1 MNSNGLSA
9 SGGQH
14 NYNKTGKEQG
24 MCMNITV
31 DTQYSASVPVNT
43 ESTTTTYKPA
53 AQSTGNVSRS
63 GYKLDIADKV
73 MDNEAYGGHG
83 MTAEEIMQQA
93 ANSNAQ
99 SKKDFMIVMS
109 SCVSGEDLQKMQEE
123 GFTPGSTDVETY
135 VTIVDRIKVTLA
147 KAGVEVTGYNDN
159 LDLDTIE
166 QIVGSRT
173 DAGALVNELVGK
185 LSDALQESDMPV
197 TEENIAELVSAVMEA
212 SGIGELSDDAVKYLV
227 VNGKAPTIENIYK
240 AQYSSTENIR
250 QSQGYYSEGQ
260 GSYGKYYAKKADSIN
275 WSNLEGRID
284 SVVKEAGLDT
294 DAGTKAQ
301 AAANAKWLVESGI
314 ELNADNLNKVTE
326 LRNLPLPMSRDDI
339 AAMCVTAMENGKA
352 PSEADMRGERSVAEQ
367 AYEIAEQVGKISDE
381 AVHAVAESG
390 KEMNIKNLAQAQEQ
404 IEKQQT
410 DAPQSESGQV
420 VSADMAGT
428 ERATDTAN
436 EYDTDT
442 AAGGAN
448 AEALKEVQARRQLE
462 EIRLMMTEEANRHLL
477 KAGISIDTTELSKLV
492 DALRAAE
499 ERINAVLFQGES
511 AEENA
516 ERALLYEETLT
527 RTKELSGMPAA
538 VIGKILSKFSQST
551 LLHIHEAGRALQ
563 NQLENQLN
571 QQGNKNAGQNPG
583 QQQKASAAYE
593 TLMTEP
599 RRDLGD
605 RISKAFGNIDD
616 ILTDLGL
623 ETSESNK
630 RAVRILGY
638 NRMEINEDNINAVK
652 EADSQVTGVI
662 SRMTPATT
670 LQMIREQKNPLEMTM
685 EELEAYLDSKD
696 ADPARDAEKYA
707 KFLQRLDRTHNIS
720 AKEREAYIGI
730 YRMFRQIEKS
740 DGAVI
745 GSLVASGAQ
754 MNFKNMLSAVRT
766 AADKNMDVRV
776 DDGFGGLE
784 QLITKGKAID
794 TQINAGYHQSSDHQ
808 SDRNDA
814 DAAAQEQYYARLSG
828 EINDELA
835 GRTDF
840 SQIRSTDI
848 TDETTIEA
856 FADTVKTARATNDGE
871 QVRQEKA
878 ESLKSFQRDMHEV
891 EQIDEQIINAL
902 IDYGQNINVDNIQA
916 ASTLIFE
923 RGSLFRQIINGNT
936 EGSDD
941 DDAETADAADSEQTD
956 SGLLALGDSFVENL
970 TDAGRAGVSYKEI
983 ISEANKA
990 VEQMLYTGSADNAK
1004 IDVKAAKA
1012 LYKGLSL
1019 AGNLAREENYEIPMN
1034 IKGEIT
1040 SVNLKIYHNA
1050 SQTGKVAVTLDTE
1063 NLGKVAAEFDVTKDR
1078 VSGMIVYEN
1087 RAGKAELA
1095 RLEEAVRQELGRA
1108 GDRKTGISLV
1118 HAKSVDLNKF
1128 GQDRDAKST
1137 ADAAKASTSELYQ
1150 TAKAFLTALKAV

>member
-1 MNSNGLSA
+1 
-9 SGGQH
+9 
-14 NYNKTGKEQG
+14 
-24 MCMNITV
+24 
-31 DTQYSASVPVNT
+31 
-43 ESTTTTYKPA
+43 
-53 AQSTGNVSRS
+53 
-63 GYKLDIADKV
+63 
-73 MDNEAYGGHG
+73 

-367 AYEIAEQVGKISDE
+367 AHEIAEQAGRISDE

-410 DAPQSESGQV
+410 DAPQSESGHV
-420 VSADMAGT
+420 GSADMAGT

-436 EYDTDT
+436 EYDT
-442 AAGGAN
+442 GGAN
-448 AEALKEVQARRQLE
+448 AEALREVQAKRQLE

-477 KAGISIDTTELSKLV
+477 KAGISIDTTELSRLV

-551 LLHIHEAGRALQ
+551 LLHIHEAGKTLQ

-571 QQGNKNAGQNPG
+571 QQGNKNAGQNPE

-652 EADSQVTGVI
+652 EADSRVTGVI

-720 AKEREAYIGI
+720 AEEREAYIGI

-754 MNFKNMLSAVRT
+754 MNFKNMLSAIRT

-794 TQINAGYHQSSDHQ
+794 TQINAGYHQPPDRQ

-856 FADTVKTARATNDGE
+856 FADTVKAARATDDGE

-878 ESLKSFQRDMHEV
+878 EDLKSFQRDMHEV

-936 EGSDD
+936 EDSGDD
-941 DDAETADAADSEQTD
+941 DTETADAADSEQTD

-1063 NLGKVAAEFDVTKDR
+1063 NLGKVAAEFDVTRDR
-1078 VSGMIVYEN
+1078 ISGMIVYEN

-1118 HAKSVDLNKF
+1118 HARSVDLNKF

>member
-1 MNSNGLSA
+1 
-9 SGGQH
+9 
-14 NYNKTGKEQG
+14 
-24 MCMNITV
+24 MNITV
-31 DTQYSASVPVNT
+31 DTQYSASVPVST
-43 ESTTTTYKPA
+43 EQATTTYRPA
-53 AQSTGNVSRS
+53 AQGTGNVSRS
-63 GYKLDIADKV
+63 GFTLDIADKV

-99 SKKDFMIVMS
+99 SKQDFMIVMS

-147 KAGVEVTGYNDN
+147 KAGVEVAGYNDD

-173 DAGALVNELVGK
+173 DAGALVNRLVGK

-212 SGIGELSDDAVKYLV
+212 SGIGELSEDAIKYLV

-240 AQYSSTENIR
+240 AQYSSASDIR

-275 WSNLEGRID
+275 WDNLGTRID
-284 SVVKEAGLDT
+284 SVVAEAGLDT
-294 DAGTKAQ
+294 DAQTRAQ
-301 AAANAKWLVESGI
+301 AVENARWLISSGI
-314 ELNADNLNKVTE
+314 ELNAENLTKVTE
-326 LRNLPLPMSRDDI
+326 LRNLPLPMRLDDI
-339 AAMCVTAMENGKA
+339 ADLCVTAMENGKA
-352 PSEADMRGERSVAEQ
+352 PSGADMRGERSVAEQ
-367 AYEIAEQVGKISDE
+367 AREIAEQVGQISDE
-381 AVHAVAESG
+381 AVHEVAGSG
-390 KEMNIKNLAQAQEQ
+390 KEMNLKNLAEAQKQIDGQQAPA
-404 IEKQQT
+404 QQP
-410 DAPQSESGQV
+410 DQKR
-420 VSADMAGT
+420 AGT
-428 ERATDTAN
+428 SDITGTEPTDTDNGNTDIDA
-436 EYDTDT
+436 DTGDAGT
-442 AAGGAN
+442 AAAGSDAG
-448 AEALKEVQARRQLE
+448 ALKEVQARRQLE

-477 KAGISIDTTELSKLV
+477 KAGISIDTTELFKLV

-511 AEENA
+511 AAENA

-538 VIGKILSKFSQST
+538 VIGRILSRFSQST
-551 LLHIHEAGRALQ
+551 LLHIHEAGRELQ
-563 NQLENQLN
+563 DQLENQLN
-571 QQGNKNAGQNPG
+571 QQNNNHAGQNPD
-583 QQQKASAAYE
+583 QQHKASAAYE

-599 RRDLGD
+599 RKDLGD
-605 RISKAFGNIDD
+605 RISKAFRNIDD
-616 ILTDLGL
+616 ILSDLGL
-623 ETSESNK
+623 ETSEANK

-638 NRMEINEDNINAVK
+638 NRMEISEENIQAVK

-662 SRMTPATT
+662 SRMTPAAT

-685 EELEAYLDSKD
+685 EELEAYLDSRD
-696 ADPARDAEKYA
+696 ADPAQDAEKYS
-707 KFLQRLDRTHNIS
+707 KFLQRLDRAHGIS
-720 AKEREAYIGI
+720 AQEREAYIGI

-745 GSLVASGAQ
+745 GSLVATGAQ

-794 TQINAGYHQSSDHQ
+794 TQINAGYHQSSDRESGRQ
-808 SDRNDA
+808 DPDTSTA
-814 DAAAQEQYYARLSG
+814 SQEQYYARLSG
-828 EINDELA
+828 EINEELA
-835 GRTDF
+835 NRTDF
-840 SQIRSTDI
+840 AQIESSDI
-848 TDETTIEA
+848 TADTTMEA
-856 FADTVKTARATNDGE
+856 FADTVKAARVSKGSE
-871 QVRQEKA
+871 QAKEEKA
-878 ESLKSFQRDMHEV
+878 ESLKSFQQDMREV
-891 EQIDEQIINAL
+891 EQIDEQIIETL
-902 IDYGQNINVDNIQA
+902 IDYGQNISMDNIQA
-916 ASTLIFE
+916 ASLLIFE
-923 RGSLFRQIINGNT
+923 RGSLFRQIVSGMTDTTDAADSGDEDTDNT
-936 EGSDD
+936 E
-941 DDAETADAADSEQTD
+941 TADGDAADSEVLRHTD
-956 SGLLALGDSFVENL
+956 SFIENL
-970 TDAGRAGVSYKEI
+970 TDAKQAGVSYQEI

-990 VEQMLYTGSADNAK
+990 VGQMLYTGSAENAA

-1050 SQTGKVAVTLDTE
+1050 SQTGKVAVTFDTE
-1063 NLGKVAAEFDVTKDR
+1063 SLGKVAAEFDVTR
-1078 VSGMIVYEN
+1078 ERISGMIVYEN
-1087 RAGKAELA
+1087 RAGQTQLA
-1095 RLEEAVRQELGRA
+1095 QLEGSVRQELGRS
-1108 GDRKTGISLV
+1108 GDRKTNISLV
-1118 HAKSVDLNKF
+1118 HAKTVDLNRF
-1128 GQDRDAKST
+1128 GQDRDAKGA
-1137 ADAAKASTSELYQ
+1137 ADDTKVPTSELYQ
-1150 TAKAFLTALKAV
+1150 VSKAFLTALKAV

>member
-1 MNSNGLSA
+1 
-9 SGGQH
+9 
-14 NYNKTGKEQG
+14 
-24 MCMNITV
+24 MNITV

-240 AQYSSTENIR
+240 AQYSSTESIR

-294 DAGTKAQ
+294 DAGTKEQ

-367 AYEIAEQVGKISDE
+367 AHEIAEQAGRISDE

-420 VSADMAGT
+420 GSADMAGT

-571 QQGNKNAGQNPG
+571 QQGNKNAGQNPE

-720 AKEREAYIGI
+720 AEEREAYIGI

-923 RGSLFRQIINGNT
+923 RGFLFRQIINGNT

-941 DDAETADAADSEQTD
+941 DDPETADATDSEQTD

-1004 IDVKAAKA
+1004 IDVKAAKV

-1063 NLGKVAAEFDVTKDR
+1063 NLGKVAAEFDVTRDR

>member
-1 MNSNGLSA
+1 
-9 SGGQH
+9 
-14 NYNKTGKEQG
+14 
-24 MCMNITV
+24 
-31 DTQYSASVPVNT
+31 
-43 ESTTTTYKPA
+43 
-53 AQSTGNVSRS
+53 
-63 GYKLDIADKV
+63 
-73 MDNEAYGGHG
+73 

-367 AYEIAEQVGKISDE
+367 AHEIAEQAGRISDE

-410 DAPQSESGQV
+410 DAPQSESGHV
-420 VSADMAGT
+420 GSADMAGT
-428 ERATDTAN
+428 ESATDTAN

-551 LLHIHEAGRALQ
+551 LLHIHEAGKTLQ

-571 QQGNKNAGQNPG
+571 QQGNKNAGQNPE

-652 EADSQVTGVI
+652 EADSRVTGVI

-720 AKEREAYIGI
+720 AEEREAYIGI

-794 TQINAGYHQSSDHQ
+794 TQINAGYHQPPDRQ

-840 SQIRSTDI
+840 SQVRSTDI

-856 FADTVKTARATNDGE
+856 FADTVKAARATDDGE

-878 ESLKSFQRDMHEV
+878 EDLKSFQRDMHEV

-936 EGSDD
+936 EGSGD

-1063 NLGKVAAEFDVTKDR
+1063 NLGKVAAEFDVTRDR
-1078 VSGMIVYEN
+1078 ISGMIVYEN

-1118 HAKSVDLNKF
+1118 HARSVDLNKF

>member
-1 MNSNGLSA
+1 
-9 SGGQH
+9 
-14 NYNKTGKEQG
+14 
-24 MCMNITV
+24 MNITV

-367 AYEIAEQVGKISDE
+367 AHEIAEQAGRISDE

-390 KEMNIKNLAQAQEQ
+390 KEINIKNLAQAQEQ

-410 DAPQSESGQV
+410 DAPQSESGHV
-420 VSADMAGT
+420 GSADMAGT

-551 LLHIHEAGRALQ
+551 LLHIHEAGKTLQ

-571 QQGNKNAGQNPG
+571 QQGNKNAGQNPE

-605 RISKAFGNIDD
+605 RISKAFRNIDD

-652 EADSQVTGVI
+652 EADSRVTGVI

-720 AKEREAYIGI
+720 AEEREAYIGI

-794 TQINAGYHQSSDHQ
+794 TQINAGYHQPPDRQ

-840 SQIRSTDI
+840 SQVRSTDI

-856 FADTVKTARATNDGE
+856 FADTVKAARATDDGE

-878 ESLKSFQRDMHEV
+878 EDLKSFQRDMHEV

-936 EGSDD
+936 EGSGD

-1063 NLGKVAAEFDVTKDR
+1063 NLGKVAAEFDVTRDR
-1078 VSGMIVYEN
+1078 ISGMIVYEN

-1118 HAKSVDLNKF
+1118 HARSVDLNKF

>member
-1 MNSNGLSA
+1 
-9 SGGQH
+9 
-14 NYNKTGKEQG
+14 
-24 MCMNITV
+24 MNITV

-367 AYEIAEQVGKISDE
+367 AHEIAEQAGQISDE

-410 DAPQSESGQV
+410 DAPQSESGHV
-420 VSADMAGT
+420 GSADMAGT

-551 LLHIHEAGRALQ
+551 LLHIHEAGKTLQ

-571 QQGNKNAGQNPG
+571 QQGNKNAGQNPE

-652 EADSQVTGVI
+652 EADSRVTGVI

-720 AKEREAYIGI
+720 AEEREAYIGI

-794 TQINAGYHQSSDHQ
+794 TQINAGYHQPPDRQ

-840 SQIRSTDI
+840 SQVRSTDI

-856 FADTVKTARATNDGE
+856 FADTVKAARATDDGE

-878 ESLKSFQRDMHEV
+878 EDLKSFQRDMHEV

-936 EGSDD
+936 EGSGD

-1063 NLGKVAAEFDVTKDR
+1063 NLGKVAAEFDVTRDR
-1078 VSGMIVYEN
+1078 ISGMIVYEN

-1118 HAKSVDLNKF
+1118 HARSVDLNKF

>member
-1 MNSNGLSA
+1 
-9 SGGQH
+9 
-14 NYNKTGKEQG
+14 
-24 MCMNITV
+24 MNITV

-367 AYEIAEQVGKISDE
+367 AHEIAEQAGRISDE

-410 DAPQSESGQV
+410 DAPQSESGHV
-420 VSADMAGT
+420 GSADMAGT

-551 LLHIHEAGRALQ
+551 LLHIHEAGKTLQ

-571 QQGNKNAGQNPG
+571 QQGNKNAGQNPE

-605 RISKAFGNIDD
+605 RISKAFRNIDD

-652 EADSQVTGVI
+652 EADSRVTGVI

-720 AKEREAYIGI
+720 AEEREAYIGI

-794 TQINAGYHQSSDHQ
+794 TQINAGYHQPPDHQ

-856 FADTVKTARATNDGE
+856 FADTVKAARATNDGE

-1063 NLGKVAAEFDVTKDR
+1063 NLGRVAAEFDVTKDR

-1118 HAKSVDLNKF
+1118 HARSVDLNKF

>member
-1 MNSNGLSA
+1 
-9 SGGQH
+9 
-14 NYNKTGKEQG
+14 
-24 MCMNITV
+24 MNITV

-301 AAANAKWLVESGI
+301 AVANAKWLVESGI

-367 AYEIAEQVGKISDE
+367 AHEIAEQAGRISDE

-410 DAPQSESGQV
+410 DAPQSESGHV
-420 VSADMAGT
+420 GSADMAGT

-551 LLHIHEAGRALQ
+551 LLHIHEAGKTLQ

-571 QQGNKNAGQNPG
+571 QQGNKNAGQNPE

-720 AKEREAYIGI
+720 AEEREAYIGI

-794 TQINAGYHQSSDHQ
+794 TQINAGYHQPPDRQ

-856 FADTVKTARATNDGE
+856 FADTVKAARATDDGE

-878 ESLKSFQRDMHEV
+878 EDLKSFQRDMHEV

-936 EGSDD
+936 EDSGDD
-941 DDAETADAADSEQTD
+941 DTETADAADSEQTD

-1063 NLGKVAAEFDVTKDR
+1063 NLGKVAAEFDVTRDR
-1078 VSGMIVYEN
+1078 ISGMIVYEN

-1095 RLEEAVRQELGRA
+1095 RLEEAVRQELGRT

-1118 HAKSVDLNKF
+1118 HARSVDLNKF

-1137 ADAAKASTSELYQ
+1137 ADAVKASTSELYQ

>member
-1 MNSNGLSA
+1 
-9 SGGQH
+9 
-14 NYNKTGKEQG
+14 
-24 MCMNITV
+24 
-31 DTQYSASVPVNT
+31 
-43 ESTTTTYKPA
+43 
-53 AQSTGNVSRS
+53 
-63 GYKLDIADKV
+63 
-73 MDNEAYGGHG
+73 

-367 AYEIAEQVGKISDE
+367 AHEIAEQAGRISDE

-410 DAPQSESGQV
+410 DAPQSESGHV
-420 VSADMAGT
+420 GSADMAGT

-551 LLHIHEAGRALQ
+551 LLHIHEAGKTLQ

-571 QQGNKNAGQNPG
+571 QQGNKNAGQNPE

-605 RISKAFGNIDD
+605 RISKAFRNIDD

-652 EADSQVTGVI
+652 EADSRVTGVI

-720 AKEREAYIGI
+720 AEEREAYIGI

-794 TQINAGYHQSSDHQ
+794 TQINAGYHQPPDHQ

-856 FADTVKTARATNDGE
+856 FADTVKAARATNDGE

-1063 NLGKVAAEFDVTKDR
+1063 NLGRVAAEFDVTKDR

-1118 HAKSVDLNKF
+1118 HARSVDLNKF

>member
-1 MNSNGLSA
+1 
-9 SGGQH
+9 
-14 NYNKTGKEQG
+14 
-24 MCMNITV
+24 
-31 DTQYSASVPVNT
+31 
-43 ESTTTTYKPA
+43 
-53 AQSTGNVSRS
+53 
-63 GYKLDIADKV
+63 
-73 MDNEAYGGHG
+73 

-367 AYEIAEQVGKISDE
+367 AHEIAEQAGQISDE

-410 DAPQSESGQV
+410 DAPQSESGHV
-420 VSADMAGT
+420 GSADMAGT

-551 LLHIHEAGRALQ
+551 LLHIHEAGKTLQ

-571 QQGNKNAGQNPG
+571 QQGNKNAGQNPE

-652 EADSQVTGVI
+652 EADSRVTGVI

-720 AKEREAYIGI
+720 AEEREAYIGI

-794 TQINAGYHQSSDHQ
+794 TQINAGYHQPPDRQ

-840 SQIRSTDI
+840 SQVRSTDI

-856 FADTVKTARATNDGE
+856 FADTVKAARATDDGE

-878 ESLKSFQRDMHEV
+878 EDLKSFQRDMHEV

-936 EGSDD
+936 EGSGD

-1063 NLGKVAAEFDVTKDR
+1063 NLGKVAAEFDVTRDR
-1078 VSGMIVYEN
+1078 ISGMIVYEN

-1118 HAKSVDLNKF
+1118 HARSVDLNKF

>member
-1 MNSNGLSA
+1 
-9 SGGQH
+9 
-14 NYNKTGKEQG
+14 
-24 MCMNITV
+24 MNITV

-83 MTAEEIMQQA
+83 MTADEVMQQA

-367 AYEIAEQVGKISDE
+367 AHEIAEQAGRISDE

-410 DAPQSESGQV
+410 DAPQSESGHV
-420 VSADMAGT
+420 GSADMAGT

-551 LLHIHEAGRALQ
+551 LLHIHEAGKTLQ

-571 QQGNKNAGQNPG
+571 QQGNKNAGQNPE

-652 EADSQVTGVI
+652 EADSRVTGVI

-720 AKEREAYIGI
+720 AEEREAYIGI

-794 TQINAGYHQSSDHQ
+794 TQINAGYHQPPDRQ

-840 SQIRSTDI
+840 SQVRSTDI

-856 FADTVKTARATNDGE
+856 FADTVKAARATDDGE

-878 ESLKSFQRDMHEV
+878 EDLKSFQRDMHEV

-936 EGSDD
+936 EGSGD

-1063 NLGKVAAEFDVTKDR
+1063 NLGKVAAEFDVTRDR
-1078 VSGMIVYEN
+1078 ISGMIVYEN

-1118 HAKSVDLNKF
+1118 HARSVDLNKF

>member
-1 MNSNGLSA
+1 
-9 SGGQH
+9 
-14 NYNKTGKEQG
+14 
-24 MCMNITV
+24 MNITV

-367 AYEIAEQVGKISDE
+367 AHEIADQAGRISDE

-420 VSADMAGT
+420 GSADMAGT

-527 RTKELSGMPAA
+527 RTKELSGMPAV

-571 QQGNKNAGQNPG
+571 QQGNKNAGQNPE

-720 AKEREAYIGI
+720 AEEREAYIGI

-794 TQINAGYHQSSDHQ
+794 TQINAGYHQPPDHQ

-856 FADTVKTARATNDGE
+856 FADTVKAARATNDGE

-1063 NLGKVAAEFDVTKDR
+1063 NLGRVAAEFDVTKDR

-1118 HAKSVDLNKF
+1118 HARSVDLNKF

>member
-1 MNSNGLSA
+1 
-9 SGGQH
+9 
-14 NYNKTGKEQG
+14 
-24 MCMNITV
+24 
-31 DTQYSASVPVNT
+31 
-43 ESTTTTYKPA
+43 
-53 AQSTGNVSRS
+53 
-63 GYKLDIADKV
+63 
-73 MDNEAYGGHG
+73 
-83 MTAEEIMQQA
+83 
-93 ANSNAQ
+93 
-99 SKKDFMIVMS
+99 
-109 SCVSGEDLQKMQEE
+109 
-123 GFTPGSTDVETY
+123 
-135 VTIVDRIKVTLA
+135 
-147 KAGVEVTGYNDN
+147 
-159 LDLDTIE
+159 
-166 QIVGSRT
+166 
-173 DAGALVNELVGK
+173 
-185 LSDALQESDMPV
+185 
-197 TEENIAELVSAVMEA
+197 ENIAELVSAVMEA

-240 AQYSSTENIR
+240 AQYSSTESIR
-250 QSQGYYSEGQ
+250 QSQGYYSEGH

-294 DAGTKAQ
+294 DAGTKEQ

-367 AYEIAEQVGKISDE
+367 AHEIAEQAGRISDE

-410 DAPQSESGQV
+410 DAPQSESGHV
-420 VSADMAGT
+420 GSADMAGT

-571 QQGNKNAGQNPG
+571 QQGNKNAGQNPE

-720 AKEREAYIGI
+720 AEEREAYIGI

-856 FADTVKTARATNDGE
+856 FADTVKTARATDDGE

-1063 NLGKVAAEFDVTKDR
+1063 NLGKVAAEFDVTRDR

-1137 ADAAKASTSELYQ
+1137 ADAVKASTSELYQ

>member
-1 MNSNGLSA
+1 
-9 SGGQH
+9 
-14 NYNKTGKEQG
+14 
-24 MCMNITV
+24 MNITV
-31 DTQYSASVPVNT
+31 DTQYSASVPVGT
-43 ESTTTTYKPA
+43 ESTTIAYRPA
-53 AQSTGNVSRS
+53 AQGTGNVSRS
-63 GYKLDIADKV
+63 GYTLDIADKV

-240 AQYSSTENIR
+240 AQYSSTESIR

-294 DAGTKAQ
+294 DAGTKEQ

-367 AYEIAEQVGKISDE
+367 AHEIAEQAGRISDE

-410 DAPQSESGQV
+410 DAPQSESGHV
-420 VSADMAGT
+420 GRADMAGT
-428 ERATDTAN
+428 ERATDNAN
-436 EYDTDT
+436 YDYTDT

-551 LLHIHEAGRALQ
+551 LLHIHEAGKTLQ

-571 QQGNKNAGQNPG
+571 QQGNKNAGQNPE

-652 EADSQVTGVI
+652 EADSRVTGVI

-720 AKEREAYIGI
+720 AEEREAYIGI

-794 TQINAGYHQSSDHQ
+794 TQINAGYHQSPDRQ

-814 DAAAQEQYYARLSG
+814 DAAVQEQYYARLSG

-856 FADTVKTARATNDGE
+856 FADTVKAARATNDGE

-1063 NLGKVAAEFDVTKDR
+1063 NLGRVAAEFDVTRDR
-1078 VSGMIVYEN
+1078 ISGMIVYEN

-1118 HAKSVDLNKF
+1118 HARSVDLNKF

>member
-1 MNSNGLSA
+1 
-9 SGGQH
+9 
-14 NYNKTGKEQG
+14 
-24 MCMNITV
+24 MNITV

-240 AQYSSTENIR
+240 AQYSSTESIR

-367 AYEIAEQVGKISDE
+367 AHEIAEQAGRISDE

-420 VSADMAGT
+420 GSADMAGT

-551 LLHIHEAGRALQ
+551 LLHIHEAGKTLQ

-571 QQGNKNAGQNPG
+571 QQGNKNAGQNPE

-593 TLMTEP
+593 TLMTES

-605 RISKAFGNIDD
+605 RISKAFRNIDD

-652 EADSQVTGVI
+652 EADSRVTGVI

-720 AKEREAYIGI
+720 AEEREAYIGI

-794 TQINAGYHQSSDHQ
+794 TQINAGYHQSPDRQ

-814 DAAAQEQYYARLSG
+814 DAAVQEQYYARLSG

-840 SQIRSTDI
+840 SQVRSTDI

-856 FADTVKTARATNDGE
+856 FADTVKAARATDDGE

-878 ESLKSFQRDMHEV
+878 EDLKSFQRDMHEV

-1063 NLGKVAAEFDVTKDR
+1063 NLGRVAAEFDVTRDR
-1078 VSGMIVYEN
+1078 ISGMIVYEN

-1118 HAKSVDLNKF
+1118 HARSVDLNKF

>member
-1 MNSNGLSA
+1 
-9 SGGQH
+9 
-14 NYNKTGKEQG
+14 
-24 MCMNITV
+24 MNITV

-367 AYEIAEQVGKISDE
+367 AHEIAEQAGRISDE

-410 DAPQSESGQV
+410 DAPQSESGHV
-420 VSADMAGT
+420 GSADMAGT

-551 LLHIHEAGRALQ
+551 LLHIHEAGKTLQ

-571 QQGNKNAGQNPG
+571 QQGNKNAGQNPE

-720 AKEREAYIGI
+720 AEEREAYIGI

-794 TQINAGYHQSSDHQ
+794 TQINAGYHQSPDRQ

-856 FADTVKTARATNDGE
+856 FADTVKAARATNDGE

-1063 NLGKVAAEFDVTKDR
+1063 NLGRVAAEFDVTKDR

-1087 RAGKAELA
+1087 HAGKAELA

-1137 ADAAKASTSELYQ
+1137 ADAVKASTSELYQ

>member
-1 MNSNGLSA
+1 
-9 SGGQH
+9 
-14 NYNKTGKEQG
+14 
-24 MCMNITV
+24 MNITV

-367 AYEIAEQVGKISDE
+367 AHEIAEQAGRISDE

-390 KEMNIKNLAQAQEQ
+390 KEINIKNLAQAQEQ

-410 DAPQSESGQV
+410 DAPQSESGHV
-420 VSADMAGT
+420 GSADMAGTEAGT

-436 EYDTDT
+436 EYDT
-442 AAGGAN
+442 GGAN
-448 AEALKEVQARRQLE
+448 AEALREVQARRQLE

-551 LLHIHEAGRALQ
+551 LLHIHEAGKTLQ

-571 QQGNKNAGQNPG
+571 QQGNKNAGQNPE

-652 EADSQVTGVI
+652 EADSRVTGVI

-720 AKEREAYIGI
+720 AEEREAYIGI

-794 TQINAGYHQSSDHQ
+794 TQINAGYHQPPDRQ

-840 SQIRSTDI
+840 SQVRSTDI

-856 FADTVKTARATNDGE
+856 FADTVKAARATDDGE

-878 ESLKSFQRDMHEV
+878 EDLKSFQRDMHEV

-936 EGSDD
+936 EGSGD

-1063 NLGKVAAEFDVTKDR
+1063 NLGKVAAEFDVTRDR
-1078 VSGMIVYEN
+1078 ISGMIVYEN

-1118 HAKSVDLNKF
+1118 HARSVDLNKF